1 MNKATRFRA
10 YQLGTR
16 GSSFTYTVGNH
27 ITLIEARFNDTNKAN
42 VVEEIRRIGEG
53 RIDCLHITSWDE
65 DHCNYSELQEILR
78 VLRPYRIEYPWYT
91 PDTGN
96 GLNSKSLIEKYVKDN
111 SLTGVA
117 VSPDYI
123 NALEVGKELKYND
136 ILYNPTSMSDK
147 HNDNSLVKFFRHGKF
162 TVLSL
167 GDCEDPAIAKSIMGC
182 KMASSEVD
190 VMILAHHGADNG
202 FTTKEFIEKINP
214 KVAICSSNYDNQFEH
229 PKPEIRTILYEAGV
243 PIYTTKTGDVIID
256 CPKGNTARV
265 FNFIGNNEVLNSSKV
280 FTTKLTVP
288 DEL

>member
-10 YQLGTR
+10 YQLGTK
-16 GSSFTYTVGNH
+16 GSSFTYSVGNH
-27 ITLIEARFNDTNKAN
+27 ITLIEARFNDTNKSN
-42 VVEEIRRIGEG
+42 VIAEVKRIGES

-78 VLRPYRIEYPWYT
+78 VLKPYRIEYPWYT
-91 PDTGN
+91 PDTEN
-96 GLNSKSLIEKYVKDN
+96 GLNSKRLIEKYVKDN
-111 SLTGVA
+111 SLTGLA

-123 NALEVGKELKYND
+123 NSLEEGKELKYND
-136 ILYNPTSMSDK
+136 ILYNPTYEADN

-167 GDCEDPAIAKSIMGC
+167 GDCEDAAIARSIMGC
-182 KMASSEVD
+182 SMASKEVD

-202 FTTKEFIEKINP
+202 FTTKAFIEKINP

-229 PKPEIRTILYEAGV
+229 PKPEIRQMLYEAGI
-243 PIYTTKTGDVIID
+243 PLYTTKTGDVIID
-256 CPKGNTARV
+256 CPTGSTARV
-265 FNFIGNNEVLNSSKV
+265 FNFIGNNEVLNSSRT
-280 FTTKLTVP
+280 FTTKLDVP